1 MYFILLYFVSDRG
14 NQYYICISLGKV
26 ICILVM
32 TVKEAGVSGSYDID
46 AIAKQLLKFDI
57 NIDIIKEKR
66 T

>member
-1 MYFILLYFVSDRG
+1 
-14 NQYYICISLGKV
+14 
-26 ICILVM
+26 M